1 MREKNQGKIADTLN
15 YNAFFCGYV
24 DFFVRIWYD
33 LTVKCIYGGYHGGII
48 SECMSLLFIVY
59 YLQIMIYLIF
69 DIYD

>member
-15 YNAFFCGYV
+15 YNAYFCGYV

-48 SECMSLLFIVY
+48 SECVSLLYSI
-59 YLQIMIYLIF
+59 LLTNN
-69 DIYD
+69 DISHI